1 MVLLF
6 YHQKTQGEGEED
18 GNLKPFERTFCSMG
32 SCVDGLSSLISS
44 KRSRGENE
52 SLKEKQPGDRPK
64 KFLDEVLDELRWG
77 IKT

>member
-1 MVLLF
+1 
-6 YHQKTQGEGEED
+6 
-18 GNLKPFERTFCSMG
+18 MG

-64 KFLDEVLDELRWG
+64 KFLDEVLDELR
-77 IKT
+77 